1 MPPEAS
7 KPKPRPKSKYGDPF
21 KLSAEQKR
29 YIEKQRFQGMAQFI
43 KQRTGDKRPVD
54 EIAADLSRAE
64 LKRDTRK

>member
-29 YIEKQRFQGMAQFI
+29 HTDRQRYEAMAHLI
-43 KQRTGDKRPVD
+43 KSRTGDKRPVD
-54 EIAADLSRAE
+54 EIAADLSRVE
-64 LKRDTRK
+64 LKRDTGI